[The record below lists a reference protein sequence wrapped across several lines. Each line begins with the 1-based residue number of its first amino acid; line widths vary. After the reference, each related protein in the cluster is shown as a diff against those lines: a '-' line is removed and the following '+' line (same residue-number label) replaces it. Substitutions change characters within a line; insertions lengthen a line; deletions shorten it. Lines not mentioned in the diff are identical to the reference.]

1 MPFSIRGLENHGG
14 SGGGIKLW
22 SYRTTADNKAAVK
35 AANYFNPAADLL
47 NVGDRIAIESTDAG
61 FDARVS
67 AKSAAGV
74 ITIAAVGTFA

>member
-1 MPFSIRGLENHGG
+1 MAFSIRGLENHAG

-35 AANYFNPAADLL
+35 GAGYFNQAYDLL

-67 AKSAAGV
+67 AKSAGV